1 MRDQT
6 HTADLCYLKSGVNIC
21 PNKRFSDTL
30 QISHSIGILINTEP
44 CLRSDTSQSSTQCKQ
59 SRRPYVS
66 NIFPQL
72 KNENKLGR
80 ITPLI
85 LTNTHPGL
93 KSDSSPSSRQWKQFR
108 RPDVSNIFPPLK
120 NKNKLKEYTPLIW
133 TNTHPCLESDSSP
146 SSTQWKQSHRPDVSN
161 VFPQWN
167 TRLSLVPGP
176 LRYQGFAFLNL
187 ACQHWFSL

>member
-30 QISHSIGILINTEP
+30 QISHSIGILINAQP
-44 CLRSDTSQSSTQCKQ
+44 CLRSDTSPSCTQWKQ

-72 KNENKLGR
+72 KNENNLGR

-85 LTNTHPGL
+85 LTNSHPCL
-93 KSDSSPSSRQWKQFR
+93 KSDSSA
-108 RPDVSNIFPPLK
+108 
-120 NKNKLKEYTPLIW
+120 
-133 TNTHPCLESDSSP
+133 
-146 SSTQWKQSHRPDVSN
+146 SSTQWKKSRRPDVSN
-161 VFPQWN
+161 VFPQFYK
-167 TRLSLVPGP
+167 TQFLGRIYAPDFDKYSP
-176 LRYQGFAFLNL
+176 LPRI
-187 ACQHWFSL
+187 